1 MFDLSSITKN
11 LDSDMI
17 ENIAQKVGISKEQ
30 ASQVS
35 KYAVNALQYRTTK
48 EKARGGEEKVASLLS
63 ENKNTAEDEK
73 MKSKLNGDFVYNL
86 TKKMNLPDGVASKI
100 KDAGVMDKLLSQV
113 QNGLSSAKM
122 NNKEGVLSS
131 LTDNEMLSGF
141 TKKFSKLF

>member
-35 KYAVNALQYRTTK
+35 KYAVNALQYRTSK

-63 ENKNTAEDEK
+63 ENKNTVEDEK

>member
-1 MFDLSSITKN
+1 M
-11 LDSDMI
+11 
-17 ENIAQKVGISKEQ
+17 
-30 ASQVS
+30 
-35 KYAVNALQYRTTK
+35 
-48 EKARGGEEKVASLLS
+48 S

-100 KDAGVMDKLLSQV
+100 KDAGVMDKLLLQV
-113 QNGLSSAKM
+113 QGGLSAAKM